1 MKTFLSFLDEK
12 ATCKEYSCIVS
23 SVAFM
28 LMYCN
33 KCFKGAPESPV
44 FIQVF
49 YFPLNKKFTGKKICL
64 VHNQR
69 QNTHNRLMTI
79 RKTKPAA
86 FSCLDW
92 LPFPPLRAS
101 QQVSALMKIDI
112 KIKKCKK
119 IMTKMENIKVWRK
132 KKKIKGKQWQ
142 WERKKKRNNN

>member
-1 MKTFLSFLDEK
+1 
-12 ATCKEYSCIVS
+12 
-23 SVAFM
+23 
-28 LMYCN
+28 
-33 KCFKGAPESPV
+33 
-44 FIQVF
+44 
-49 YFPLNKKFTGKKICL
+49 
-64 VHNQR
+64 
-69 QNTHNRLMTI
+69 MTI

-132 KKKIKGKQWQ
+132 KRKLKGNSDSEK
-142 WERKKKRNNN
+142 EKKRETIINAIFPYHQR